1 MRMKPHRLVWRGLP
15 GGNNL
20 PGAHEDEGDLGS
32 SEGKMRERGG
42 RISVSSRLCNSVTIR
57 SSIFVLSSSCLF
69 SFLLVFSYEGVLS
82 YVQYATII
90 SPRYPTQSQK
100 KSAVS
105 KLAKMDVLTAQTQP
119 NRLAM

>member
-1 MRMKPHRLVWRGLP
+1 MEGPLE
-15 GGNNL
+15 GNNL
-20 PGAHEDEGDLGS
+20 PVAHEDEGDLGL

-69 SFLLVFSYEGVLS
+69 SFLSVIFYEGVLS
-82 YVQYATII
+82 YVQPATTI
-90 SPRYPTQSQK
+90 SPQYPAQSQNE
-100 KSAVS
+100 SAVS